1 MQARV
6 PRTRRAGRGAG
17 ARGSSSRDHGP
28 VSPVDKETAMKA
40 RAVLTQP
47 FSSSRRSRVYSSM
60 TLFYIPEVDWKPF
73 LRRSAGLGSLDLLH
87 GAQPGPRFVKAARSR
102 RLTFSPSTKAWI

>member
-1 MQARV
+1 
-6 PRTRRAGRGAG
+6 
-17 ARGSSSRDHGP
+17 
-28 VSPVDKETAMKA
+28 MKA

-73 LRRSAGLGSLDLLH
+73 LRRSAGLYSQHSQTPATEADAVNG
-87 GAQPGPRFVKAARSR
+87 GCRRSKR
-102 RLTFSPSTKAWI
+102 